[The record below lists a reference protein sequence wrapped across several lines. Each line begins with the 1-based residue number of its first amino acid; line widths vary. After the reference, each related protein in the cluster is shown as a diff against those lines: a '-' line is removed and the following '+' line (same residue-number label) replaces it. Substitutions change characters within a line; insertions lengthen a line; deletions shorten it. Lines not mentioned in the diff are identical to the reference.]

1 MTTRQHYEIVV
12 VGGGLTGVMMAIA
25 LSYGGYGTADMP
37 AIALIDR
44 AKQDGTKTGNSD
56 LRTTT
61 IHAAGKAM
69 FEALGIWQYLEK
81 CATPIACIKI
91 ANGLPTKGGL
101 ARRRRPEFSLDWHD
115 VNQPMAYVVG
125 NEQLLEAL
133 YRVMKTRPITP
144 IYDAEVSHFD
154 GAGDLARL
162 QFADRPDL
170 TAQLVVACDGA
181 ASKLRDHAGIRTL
194 AEAHRQ
200 SAIVANVTLEIDHN
214 DTAYQRFLP
223 SGPLALMPHGP
234 HRASLVWTLPK
245 EEADRILA
253 VDETEFSN
261 LLLAAFGDTLG
272 GLKLD
277 SRRLIWP
284 LKPTIT
290 RQMTSNHLVLAGDA
304 SHAIHPLAGQGY
316 NLALGD
322 AAVLADCLAR
332 ARARGLSAGHR
343 SVESDYLAGRKLEVT
358 AMTAMTSGLN
368 RLMSF
373 QPAIAKAASAGM
385 GLVNT
390 SPVKTLFQKS
400 AMGGHLARANL
411 LAGRLP

>member
-1 MTTRQHYEIVV
+1 
-12 VGGGLTGVMMAIA
+12 
-25 LSYGGYGTADMP
+25 
-37 AIALIDR
+37 
-44 AKQDGTKTGNSD
+44 
-56 LRTTT
+56 
-61 IHAAGKAM
+61 
-69 FEALGIWQYLEK
+69 
-81 CATPIACIKI
+81 
-91 ANGLPTKGGL
+91 
-101 ARRRRPEFSLDWHD
+101 
-115 VNQPMAYVVG
+115 
-125 NEQLLEAL
+125 
-133 YRVMKTRPITP
+133 
-144 IYDAEVSHFD
+144 
-154 GAGDLARL
+154 
-162 QFADRPDL
+162 
-170 TAQLVVACDGA
+170 
-181 ASKLRDHAGIRTL
+181 
-194 AEAHRQ
+194 
-200 SAIVANVTLEIDHN
+200 
-214 DTAYQRFLP
+214 
-223 SGPLALMPHGP
+223 LMPHGP
-234 HRASLVWTLPK
+234 HRASLVWTLTK
-245 EEADRILA
+245 GEADRILA

-322 AAVLADCLAR
+322 AAVLTDCLAR

-373 QPAIAKAASAGM
+373 QPAIAKAAGAGM

>member
-1 MTTRQHYEIVV
+1 MTATQHYEIIV

-25 LSYGGYGTADMP
+25 LSHGGYGTANMP

-44 AKQDGTKTGNSD
+44 AHQGRTKTASPD

-69 FEALGIWQYLEK
+69 FEALGVWQYLAEH
-81 CATPIACIKI
+81 ATPITRIKI
-91 ANGLPTKGGL
+91 ANGLPSTVGL
-101 ARRRRPEFSLDWHD
+101 ARRRRPEFTLDWHHAH
-115 VNQPMAYVVG
+115 QPMAYVVG
-125 NEQLLEAL
+125 NEQLLYAL
-133 YRVMKTRPITP
+133 YRVMETRPITP
-144 IYDAEVSHFD
+144 IYNAEVSNFD

-162 QFADRPDL
+162 QFANRPEL
-170 TAQLVVACDGA
+170 TAQLVVACDGV
-181 ASKLRDHAGIRTL
+181 ASKLRDYAGIRTF

-200 SAIVANVTLEIDHN
+200 SAIVANVTLERGHG

-223 SGPLALMPHGP
+223 TGPLALMPYGP

-245 EEADRILA
+245 EQASRILA
-253 VDETEFSN
+253 VDETEFAS
-261 LLLAAFGDTLG
+261 LLLAAFGDALG
-272 GLKLD
+272 GLQLD
-277 SRRLIWP
+277 SARLCWP
-284 LKPTIT
+284 LRPTIT

-332 ARARGLSAGHR
+332 ASSRGLSAAHR

-358 AMTAMTSGLN
+358 AMAAMTSGLN
-368 RLMSF
+368 QLMSF
-373 QPAIAKAASAGM
+373 QPALAKVAGAGM
-385 GLVNT
+385 GLVNN

-411 LAGRLP
+411 LEGRLP